1 MVCIW
6 IIFNFLFIYTVLKY
20 VFLWVSVHVNV
31 WVSVSVCFL
40 YFSLDLFLQFV
51 CLYYPILICLFYL
64 YYYYSLDVCW
74 VCSERWKAV
83 DPDGRRGSRELEGFG
98 KGNCD
103 EIMLIK
109 KIPIFNKRKIE
120 KNCGHYIFPDV
131 HHTFTFSF

>member
-1 MVCIW
+1 M
-6 IIFNFLFIYTVLKY
+6 
-20 VFLWVSVHVNV
+20 
-31 WVSVSVCFL
+31 
-40 YFSLDLFLQFV
+40 
-51 CLYYPILICLFYL
+51 
-64 YYYYSLDVCW
+64 
-74 VCSERWKAV
+74 

-109 KIPIFNKRKIE
+109 KSLFSIKKNR